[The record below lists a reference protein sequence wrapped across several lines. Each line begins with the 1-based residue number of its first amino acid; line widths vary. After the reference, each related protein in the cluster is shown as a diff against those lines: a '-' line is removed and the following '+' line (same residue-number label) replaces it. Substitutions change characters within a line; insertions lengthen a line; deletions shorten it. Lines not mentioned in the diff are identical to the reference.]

1 MIAPVQSLSHLKSK
15 SKLDVNYKTLSL
27 TAANKMGGEVETL
40 DEALTYFKELLDNED
55 EDDIV
60 QEINSFRGEL

>member
-1 MIAPVQSLSHLKSK
+1 
-15 SKLDVNYKTLSL
+15 LDVNYKTLSL